1 MILNNLERMAYV
13 RRALNVRRYHQHTT
27 LEVDTVG
34 KHSAGVAMFLLVL
47 DPDCRKEVLVA
58 AITHDLGE
66 FEIGDL
72 PAPTKRRVSAA
83 CKSELDA
90 LEDAM
95 LHELGFGVD
104 LTDEEHALLKLCD
117 YLDGYTFSVEERERG
132 NRSMKIVGDNFASYI
147 PQYLDLHADKTWARR
162 ANPII
167 YNLNK
172 RWQA

>member
-1 MILNNLERMAYV
+1 MIGPTDYV

-34 KHSAGVAMFLLVL
+34 KHSAGVALYLLAL
-47 DPDCRKEVLVA
+47 DPDCRKEAMVA

-66 FEIGDL
+66 FEVGDL

-95 LHELGFGVD
+95 LHDLGFGVD

-117 YLDGYTFSVEERERG
+117 CLDGLSFCVEEYERG
-132 NRSMKIVGDNFASYI
+132 NRSMRDVGDKYISYI
-147 PQYLDLHADKTWARR
+147 QQQLDKYGGHNWARR

-167 YNLNK
+167 YKLTK
-172 RWQA
+172 RWHA